1 MSGCLPEHSRRAI
14 ETRFTSSRKEK
25 ILLRLLNTCANTY
38 GHGSFVPSKRK
49 SPRSLPVFGLEL
61 STRSSPEPTRCKES
75 LLGWECSWKGFAL
88 WLKEK
93 EQGIL
98 LFMPTLHW
106 DVMSGAV
113 AATLDHGQSKTGRSW
128 VLREIIVLTNWPL
141 DSPASDSCCLRTK
154 RLYCV
159 SSSRPRILLL
169 TATTS

>member
-1 MSGCLPEHSRRAI
+1 MNLLQVNLTKVFAIRRVSNLLSLGAAELIQTGKAHFPLP
-14 ETRFTSSRKEK
+14 
-25 ILLRLLNTCANTY
+25 L
-38 GHGSFVPSKRK
+38 
-49 SPRSLPVFGLEL
+49 FGLEL

-106 DVMSGAV
+106 DVMSGAM
-113 AATLDHGQSKTGRSW
+113 AATLDHGRSKTGRSW
-128 VLREIIVLTNWPL
+128 VLRDIIVLTNWPL

-159 SSSRPRILLL
+159 SCSQPRILLL